1 MFFFFKFYTLFQQVL
16 AVEIRLIKAF
26 DAETLDSCY
35 APLQIELTDGTVMNK
50 TAPCLIP
57 EFDMIKRITS
67 TSPRHWPVTCSGD
80 RLVSVLKH
88 GGLLL
93 KRRTGHLSYE
103 KDPLGHG
110 SVLARGFPKG
120 VGSRLSIREFCAS
133 FTEDPVLLKYAE
145 LVLGSENN
153 GSIVHDDDF
162 DSDVVNGNNNNSN
175 MKKSSV
181 SDGISL
187 LYRCMTSSG
196 DHMMVRNTLILMHTV
211 HMLPWFT
218 DTMALQNLYLILAY
232 YDDALSEDNDN
243 AMIQRDFL
251 EGIRTRVHEY
261 LSSADTS
268 VQSSLVTAEAM
279 QSRANLEA
287 HGISMP
293 EEVLKRLLHEI

>member
-1 MFFFFKFYTLFQQVL
+1 
-16 AVEIRLIKAF
+16 
-26 DAETLDSCY
+26 
-35 APLQIELTDGTVMNK
+35 
-50 TAPCLIP
+50 
-57 EFDMIKRITS
+57 
-67 TSPRHWPVTCSGD
+67 
-80 RLVSVLKH
+80 
-88 GGLLL
+88 
-93 KRRTGHLSYE
+93 
-103 KDPLGHG
+103 
-110 SVLARGFPKG
+110 
-120 VGSRLSIREFCAS
+120 
-133 FTEDPVLLKYAE
+133 
-145 LVLGSENN
+145 
-153 GSIVHDDDF
+153 
-162 DSDVVNGNNNNSN
+162 

-287 HGISMP
+287 HGISKP